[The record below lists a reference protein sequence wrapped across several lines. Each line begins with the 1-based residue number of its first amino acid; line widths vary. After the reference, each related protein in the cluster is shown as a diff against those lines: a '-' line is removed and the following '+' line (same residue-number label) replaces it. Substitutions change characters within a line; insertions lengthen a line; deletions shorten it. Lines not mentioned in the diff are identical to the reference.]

1 MKSKKDDTLRLALAN
16 VERNGGPEL
25 EPGVLPPTF
34 CQVHTEVFVPLE
46 LDLLG
51 MTELTYAQF
60 HPGASPEEVKAANRR
75 FDATQQYLK
84 MVGFRAEMGLGN
96 NPTGCFVR
104 PGSFITGAD
113 AQRPFRGVRTPPTVL
128 ALRVPGAAAPIHV
141 GTFHHSFNAPT
152 SRPDEAFK
160 LTSLVDK
167 VKADRLPSGDAAEDS
182 ATPLDALAADPA
194 DPGWAGCWL
203 LGDTNENPEEE
214 GELVPHPD
222 WTAPEVTDDVHRMHR
237 AKLQPD
243 GSWRSYTDVDEI
255 MHGCRMYDAARWAAH
270 HGQLAA
276 LAPTAGRARPDQ
288 GGPTRI
294 DRFYMDAF
302 TVQAVEAVHIIPMD
316 GLSDHDVVVVE
327 VSKRKLVEA
336 LLRRTVV
343 SLPGWRTRPLLP
355 RVITPS
361 RAEMMRVLAREAP
374 AA

>member
-1 MKSKKDDTLRLALAN
+1 VKSKKDDTLRAALAN

-25 EPGVLPPTF
+25 EPGVLPPVF
-34 CQVHTEVFVPLE
+34 CQVHTEVFVPLG

-60 HPGASPEEVKAANRR
+60 HPGASPEEVEAADRR
-75 FDATQQYLK
+75 FDATQHYLK
-84 MVGFRAEMGLGN
+84 MRGFRAEMGFGN

-104 PGSFITGAD
+104 PGSFLIGED

-141 GTFHHSFNAPT
+141 GTFHHSFNSPPA
-152 SRPDEAFK
+152 RPDEAFK

-167 VKADRLPSGDAAEDS
+167 VKADRLPPDDTAEGS
-182 ATPLDALAADPA
+182 ATPPGGPAADLA

-222 WTAPEVTDDVHRMHR
+222 WTSPEITDDVHRMHR
-237 AKLQPD
+237 AKWQPD

-255 MHGCRMYDAARWAAH
+255 MHGCGMYDAARWAAH

-294 DRFYMDAF
+294 DRFYMDPY
-302 TVQAVEAVHIIPMD
+302 TVQAVEEVHVIPMD
-316 GLSDHDVVVVE
+316 GLSDHDLVVVDI
-327 VSKRKLVEA
+327 SKRKLVET
-336 LLRRTVV
+336 LLRRTVEP
-343 SLPGWRTRPLLP
+343 LPGWRQRPLLP

-361 RAEMMRVLAREAP
+361 RADMMRALARD